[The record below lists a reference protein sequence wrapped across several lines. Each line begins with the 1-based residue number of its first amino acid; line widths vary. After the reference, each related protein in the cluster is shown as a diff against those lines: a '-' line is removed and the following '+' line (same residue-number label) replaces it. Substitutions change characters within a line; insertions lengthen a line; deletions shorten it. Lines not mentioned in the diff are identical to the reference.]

1 MSSITVKICFQPNMR
16 TLSELL
22 EILRNI
28 YGNVWISKVG
38 CERNATSSILGLY
51 SLGLHCFDSICIT
64 TDNDETDLRNI
75 KRRVEMIS

>member
-1 MSSITVKICFQPNMR
+1 MKIYFQPNMR

-28 YGNVWISKVG
+28 DGNVWVSKVG
-38 CERNATSSILGLY
+38 CERNVIPSIFGLY
-51 SLGLHCFDSICIT
+51 SLDLHRFDSICII
-64 TDNDETDLRNI
+64 TDNNEMDLQNI